1 MERQATYRFDR
12 FVLDWRTRRLLCGD
26 EELHLSPKAY
36 DLLLLLIQNRTRAM
50 SRTELQQHLWPSTYV
65 LDTNLASLIAE
76 IRRALIDSSDE
87 PKYIR
92 TVHRFGYWF
101 IAQIEEDTAQHAPA
115 RRDIRHW
122 LIWDLKQMPLW
133 EGVNI
138 IGRAPDAGVWID
150 APGVSR
156 HHARIT
162 VTASGATLED
172 LESKNGTF
180 VRGERVAGTRALTDG
195 DQIRIGP
202 ILLTLRIPSPGG
214 STETVQIG

>member
-1 MERQATYRFDR
+1 M
-12 FVLDWRTRRLLCGD
+12 LCGD

-76 IRRALIDSSDE
+76 IRRALIDSSDD

-101 IAQIEEDTAQHAPA
+101 IGPVQEDAAAAPI

-122 LIWDLKQMPLW
+122 LIWDFKQMPLW

-162 VTASGATLED
+162 VTASGAMIED

-180 VRGERVAGTRALTDG
+180 VRGERVVGPQPLNDG
-195 DQIRIGP
+195 DQIRVGP
-202 ILLTLRIPSPGG
+202 VLLTLRIPSPGG
-214 STETVQIG
+214 STETIQIG

>member
-1 MERQATYRFDR
+1 
-12 FVLDWRTRRLLCGD
+12 LLVGD

-36 DLLLLLIQNRTRAM
+36 DLLLLLVKNRTRAM
-50 SRTELQQHLWPSTYV
+50 SRVELQQHLWPATYV

-76 IRRALIDSSDE
+76 VRRALADSSDE
-87 PKYIR
+87 PKYVR

-101 IAQIEEDTAQHAPA
+101 IAPVEEDAPTPPPA
-115 RRDIRHW
+115 RREIRHW

-133 EGVNI
+133 EGENI

-156 HHARIT
+156 HHAKIT
-162 VTASGATLED
+162 ITESGATIED

-180 VRGERVAGTRALTDG
+180 VRGERISGPTLLNDG
-195 DQIRIGP
+195 DQIRVGP
-202 ILLTLRIPSPGG
+202 VLLTLRIPSSGG
-214 STETVQIG
+214 ATETVQIG